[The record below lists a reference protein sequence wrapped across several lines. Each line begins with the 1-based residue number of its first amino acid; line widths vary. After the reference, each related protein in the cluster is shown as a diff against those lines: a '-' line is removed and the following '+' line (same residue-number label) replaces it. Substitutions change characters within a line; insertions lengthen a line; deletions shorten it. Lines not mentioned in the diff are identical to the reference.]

1 MCGNAVMCPAFG
13 TPSPQDKIRY
23 MRIKRLLLCVLAGA
37 FMTTLT
43 VSAQTSSMTDEQ
55 VIQYYNRETA
65 KGTPQQRIVTNL
77 IERGVQIDQIRRIR
91 QKMERQ
97 KGTDQLGTKDLTG
110 QEKSRLRK
118 SNSQQ
123 RAQDKDDPAFERRK
137 QWEQKPDFSQMTEA
151 EKLRYRQMQ
160 SDNYMEEMD
169 FMKPDSLRF
178 YDEYERI
185 YAERMKKDKWPQ
197 VFGRNI
203 FNQENLSF
211 EPNMNIATP
220 SDYRLGPGDEVF
232 IDIWGASHK
241 SMNSTVSPDGTI
253 EVEDYGPVDVGG
265 LSVAQANAR
274 LKATVGRRYQSSNI
288 RLTVGQTKTI
298 MVNVM
303 GEVKTPGTY
312 TLSAFA
318 TVFHALYAA
327 GGTNDIGTLRSI
339 KVFRNGRNITTV
351 DVYDYI
357 LNGKLTGNVRLQNE
371 DVIVVGPYEALVN
384 VSGRVK
390 RPMYYEMKKNE
401 SVSTLLKYA
410 GGFTGDAYQENIR
423 LFRKSG
429 NLRSIYSLGE
439 FDRGTFQVTDGDS
452 LVVDSVLDR
461 YRNMVEVRGAVFRP
475 GMYQMDG
482 SVGSVRQLIETAG
495 GLREDAYVERAVMH
509 RRRPDRTL
517 EAISLDLD
525 KLMAGEL
532 PDVALNNEDVLY
544 VPSRKELQK
553 ELTLSIYGEVLYPG
567 QYEYAENTTIGDLVL
582 QAGGLKDAASLM
594 KVDVSRRLRNNLATE
609 ANNEVTRTFTFS
621 FKNGLEVDAQ
631 DDFKLEPFDEIF
643 IRRSPGYVEQSH
655 VEVEGEVAFEG
666 KYTISNKG
674 QRLSDLI
681 KMAGGVNEGAYTK
694 GAHLERLTTDVEK
707 ERQRALMRSKMVT
720 KEDSLAY
727 KQMEVDEYHTVG
739 INLDKAL
746 ENPGDDRWDVVLM
759 DGDRL
764 VVPRYNNT
772 VSISGEV
779 MNPSTVAYREKASLK
794 DYINAAGGYSLK
806 AKKGRV
812 YAVNSNGTVT
822 KVRSYK
828 DIEPGCSIIVPAK
841 ENVKRISMTEIV
853 GLGSLVASLLTAI
866 TLLVTK

>member
-1 MCGNAVMCPAFG
+1 
-13 TPSPQDKIRY
+13 
-23 MRIKRLLLCVLAGA
+23 MRIRTFLLSLVAGLCLAA
-37 FMTTLT
+37 
-43 VSAQTSSMTDEQ
+43 VPAVAQTTSMTDEQ

-65 KGTPQQRIVTNL
+65 KGTSQQKIITSL
-77 IERGVQIDQIRRIR
+77 IERGVKIDQIRRIR
-91 QKMERQ
+91 RKMERE
-97 KGTDQLGTKDLTG
+97 KSNDQLGSRDLTG
-110 QEKSRLRK
+110 QSKDRLRK
-118 SNSQQ
+118 GTPQNPRRRQQ
-123 RAQDKDDPAFERRK
+123 KTDDPAFERRR
-137 QWEQKPDFSQMTEA
+137 QWEETPDWENMTEA
-151 EKLRYRQMQ
+151 EKLRYRRQQ
-160 SDNYMEEMD
+160 TDDYMEEMD
-169 FMKPDSLRF
+169 FMWPDSLRF

-185 YAERMKKDKWPQ
+185 YAERMSQEKWPQ

-220 SDYRLGPGDEVF
+220 ADYLLGPGDEVYV
-232 IDIWGASHK
+232 DVWGASQL
-241 SMNSTVSPDGTI
+241 SASSTVSPDGTI
-253 EVEDYGPVDVGG
+253 EVEGYGPVKVGG
-265 LSVAQANAR
+265 LTVAQANAR
-274 LKATVGRRYQSSNI
+274 LRQTMGRRYQDSQI
-288 RLTVGQTKTI
+288 RLTVGQTRTI
-298 MVNVM
+298 LVNVM
-303 GEVKTPGTY
+303 GEVVTPGTY

-327 GGTNDIGTLRSI
+327 GGTNDIGTLRAI
-339 KVFRNGRNITTV
+339 KVFRDGRCITTV

-357 LNGKLTGNVRLQNE
+357 LNGKLSGNVRLQDN

-401 SVSTLLKYA
+401 SVATLLKYA
-410 GGFTGDAYQENIR
+410 GGFSGDAYQDNVR

-439 FDRGTFQVTDGDS
+439 FERGTFQLTDGDS

-482 SVGSVRQLIETAG
+482 RVGTVRQLLEVAG
-495 GLREDAYVERAVMH
+495 GLREDAFVERGVMH

-517 EAISLDLD
+517 EAISLNLEQI
-525 KLMAGEL
+525 MAGNL
-532 PDVALNNEDVLY
+532 PDVALANEDVIY

-594 KVDVSRRLRNNLATE
+594 KVDVSRRLRDNRATKAE
-609 ANNEVTRTFTFS
+609 NEVARTFS
-621 FKNGLEVDAQ
+621 FTFKDGLEVDGD
-631 DDFKLEPFDEIF
+631 DDFKLQPYDEVF
-643 IRRSPGYVEQSH
+643 IRRSPGYVEQNH
-655 VEVEGEVAFEG
+655 VEVSGEVAFSG
-666 KYTISNKG
+666 TYTIANKG

-681 KMAGGVNEGAYTK
+681 KMAGGINPGAYTR
-694 GAHLERLTTDVEK
+694 GAHLERRTTDVEK

-720 KEDSLAY
+720 KADSIAY
-727 KQMEVDEYHTVG
+727 KEMEINDYHTVG
-739 INLDKAL
+739 IRLDLAL

-764 VVPRYNNT
+764 VVPQYNNT
-772 VSISGEV
+772 VNISGEV
-779 MNPSTVAYREKASLK
+779 MNPSTVAYMANANLD
-794 DYINAAGGYSLK
+794 DYINAAGGYSLR

-822 KVRSYK
+822 RVRSHK

-841 ENVKRISMTEIV
+841 ENTRRITMTEIV
-853 GLGSLVASLLTAI
+853 GLGSLVASLITAI
-866 TLLVTK
+866 TLLVTNK